1 MENFI
6 HTYILWVSKY
16 YAYMNW
22 ILLLVLLMLVVWAV
36 NEMAN

>member
-6 HTYILWVSKY
+6 HTYILLVSKY